1 MTTNM
6 KVIIAAIGVV
16 ILTSPVMA
24 RQSEPHLHG
33 TATSIAGAHGFVT
46 RTHVHQMHAQQATG
60 REPVQK
66 SLEDYLLDDCKHDMY
81 LSCN

>member
-6 KVIIAAIGVV
+6 RVIIAAIGVAV
-16 ILTSPVMA
+16 LTSPVMA
-24 RQSEPHLHG
+24 QQSEPRPRG
-33 TATSIAGAHGFVT
+33 AAASIAGAHGFVT
-46 RTHVHQMHAQQATG
+46 GASVHHVHAHQAMG
-60 REPVQK
+60 RELGQK